1 MDKASS
7 KPTSQEHRA
16 PEEWIILP
24 GTTVGGDAGTFYVD
38 FVIWNQDQNP
48 VPHSERV
55 G

>member
-38 FVIWNQDQNP
+38 FVIWNQDP
-48 VPHSERV
+48 KPSPAL
-55 G
+55 